1 MLTVDGIRSSLSVI
15 RSAYALL
22 LWIWQVIRFLQRAV
36 TPVSSPL
43 DRDIWSSLRS
53 SARGAYRDELQ
64 RFVHWLELKRL
75 RPVFAHEFDVALFE
89 YRREVRLSRAKF
101 THLTAAVRK
110 LLPHTRRSLIV
121 CQDWINDTIL
131 MTK

>member
-43 DRDIWSSLRS
+43 DRDIWSSLHS
-53 SARGAYRDELQ
+53 STRGACRDGLQ
-64 RFVHWLELKRL
+64 RFVH
-75 RPVFAHEFDVALFE
+75 
-89 YRREVRLSRAKF
+89 
-101 THLTAAVRK
+101 
-110 LLPHTRRSLIV
+110 
-121 CQDWINDTIL
+121 
-131 MTK
+131 